1 MGTQYKA
8 SYKSRIIRDLVREK
22 LVDSGAVS
30 FQLSSPKLLGSRL
43 ETPVVIDNQKFQSTP
58 VEWRDVIDALLCTL
72 KDEAVNADVIAG
84 IDVSSSMLA
93 QAVAYRLGLPAVTV
107 YLRGGPDR
115 ARIDGEAVA
124 GRRVV
129 IIEDHVSTGHCAAWS
144 ASLLRGAG
152 ATVEDI
158 VTVTSFD
165 LEVMKK
171 RMTEDALTVHEV
183 IDFAEVIE
191 TAVKKNIISAEEKK
205 HVVQWLMAPTF
216 KA

>member
-144 ASLLRGAG
+144 ASLRGAG